1 MWRLTYKPSGSCCLL
16 LVACYPLPMPL
27 TRKEVLHI
35 ARLARVGLTE
45 EDVAKFQQ
53 QLSQILDHFEVLA
66 RIPTDDV
73 PPTTH
78 TLPLESVM
86 AADQPRPSLPQETL
100 LSNAPL
106 AQDGFLRVRGVLEE

>member
-1 MWRLTYKPSGSCCLL
+1 
-16 LVACYPLPMPL
+16 MPL
-27 TRKEVLHI
+27 TREEVLHV
-35 ARLARVGLTE
+35 ARLARVGVTD
-45 EDVAKFQQ
+45 EDVTRLQQ
-53 QLSQILDHFEVLA
+53 QLSQILDHFDVLS

-86 AADQPRPSLPQETL
+86 AADEPRASLSQDAL
-100 LSNAPL
+100 LANAPL

>member
-1 MWRLTYKPSGSCCLL
+1 
-16 LVACYPLPMPL
+16 MPL
-27 TRKEVLHI
+27 SREEVLHV

-45 EDVAKFQQ
+45 EDVTKFQQ
-53 QLSQILDHFEVLA
+53 QLSQILDHFEMLS

-86 AADQPRPSLPQETL
+86 SPDQQRPSLTQDTL
-100 LSNAPL
+100 LANAPL